1 MIRFFVLAM
10 ILALAPISRAETYI
24 DFLSKEVIPLHD
36 KLFETN
42 FVVSQDPPM
51 CEKNKLIRGFFYSK
65 YRVIYLCLENLLE
78 DPRLGDMNGSGKEKD
93 ARSQLSRTLVHEAVH
108 AAQWCKGREDWT
120 LFDHDETKGL
130 DGFGGS
136 ALEKSSK
143 FTGNKKSEYEAYLLE
158 NDPALVLDLFDLYC
172 ALGRGNYVD
181 RDNDLPK

>member
-1 MIRFFVLAM
+1 MIKFFVLAM

-65 YRVIYLCLENLLE
+65 YRAIYLCLENLLE
-78 DPRLGDMNGSGKEKD
+78 DPRLGDINGSDKEKD
-93 ARSQLSRTLVHEAVH
+93 ARFQLSRTLAHEAVH

-120 LFDHDETKGL
+120 LFDHDVTK
-130 DGFGGS
+130 GFGGFRDS
-136 ALEKSSK
+136 ALDKASK
-143 FTGNKKSEYEAYLLE
+143 YKGNRKSEYEAYLLE
-158 NDPALVLDLFDLYC
+158 NDPALVLDLFSLYC
-172 ALGRGNYVD
+172 ALGRGHYVD
-181 RDNDLPK
+181 RDNDLSK